1 MKTITDLQSQY
12 DEMKKVMHNLSNEII
27 QHLHDVYDSKLESF
41 KTFDDFLKDI
51 NNYAGDTFGK
61 LMYINHAKNVFGK
74 RLRSN

>member
-41 KTFDDFLKDI
+41 KTFDSFLVDI

-61 LMYINHAKNVFGK
+61 LMYINHAKNVFNK
-74 RLRSN
+74 R

>member
-41 KTFDDFLKDI
+41 KTFDDFLVDI

-61 LMYINHAKNVFGK
+61 LMYINHAKNVFDK
-74 RLRSN
+74 HSK

>member
-1 MKTITDLQSQY
+1 MKTINELQNQY
-12 DEMKKVMHNLSNEII
+12 NEVKKVMYNLSNEII

-61 LMYINHAKNVFGK
+61 LMYINHAKNVFDK
-74 RLRSN
+74 R

>member
-1 MKTITDLQSQY
+1 MKTITELQNQY
-12 DEMKKVMHNLSNEII
+12 NEMKKVMHNLSNEII

-61 LMYINHAKNVFGK
+61 LMYINHAKNVFDK